1 MKSKI
6 LKEFNIDSNRGFL
19 PTIDPIIK
27 LSDKFSEWD
36 KLGKEMSSLLTNGDF
51 RKAVLDLPDLDIST
65 IEDGP
70 ELERAMLLLS
80 MFANAFV
87 WCGDKPKKIIP
98 SSIAI
103 PLHKIAARSG
113 RPPITSHASI
123 VLNNWKR
130 IDTQKSLEL
139 ENLKTIQNFLGGID
153 EDWFFLT
160 AVAIEYAGAKALF
173 ASLIALEAASK
184 RNYEEVYHNLDKVV
198 LSMEKSVSILQRIPE
213 KCAPEVFYFK
223 IRPFLSGWPDKG
235 VIYEGVSDD
244 PMKFIGGSAAQS
256 SLLQS
261 IDLILGVSHNHPD
274 SSPFLLE
281 MRNYM
286 PRKHRNFIKY
296 LQSQIPLKNYIDNS
310 GISEL
315 KEKLNLCFES
325 LEAFRDKHMKIALKY
340 IKRQGRDEKK
350 YLGTG
355 GTDFV
360 SFLNR
365 TKTETEKSKI

>member
-1 MKSKI
+1 
-6 LKEFNIDSNRGFL
+6 
-19 PTIDPIIK
+19 
-27 LSDKFSEWD
+27 
-36 KLGKEMSSLLTNGDF
+36 
-51 RKAVLDLPDLDIST
+51 
-65 IEDGP
+65 
-70 ELERAMLLLS
+70 
-80 MFANAFV
+80 
-87 WCGDKPKKIIP
+87 
-98 SSIAI
+98 
-103 PLHKIAARSG
+103 
-113 RPPITSHASI
+113 
-123 VLNNWKR
+123 
-130 IDTQKSLEL
+130 
-139 ENLKTIQNFLGGID
+139 
-153 EDWFFLT
+153 
-160 AVAIEYAGAKALF
+160 
-173 ASLIALEAASK
+173 
-184 RNYEEVYHNLDKVV
+184 
-198 LSMEKSVSILQRIPE
+198 MERIPE
-213 KCAPEVFYFK
+213 KCSPKVFYSK

-235 VIYEGVSDD
+235 VIYEGVSDN

-261 IDLILGVSHNHPD
+261 IDLILGVNHNHPD

-355 GTDFV
+355 GTNFV

>member
-36 KLGKEMSSLLTNGDF
+36 KLGKEMSSLLMSGDF

-87 WCGDKPKKIIP
+87 WCDDKPKKIIP

-103 PLHKIAARSG
+103 PLHKIATRSG

-198 LSMEKSVSILQRIPE
+198 LSMEKSASILQRIPE

-350 YLGTG
+350 ILG
-355 GTDFV
+355 
-360 SFLNR
+360 NR
-365 TKTETEKSKI
+365 WYRFCFFSK

>member
-36 KLGKEMSSLLTNGDF
+36 KLGKEMSSLLMSGDF

-87 WCGDKPKKIIP
+87 WCDDKPKKIIP

-103 PLHKIAARSG
+103 PLHKIATRSG

-198 LSMEKSVSILQRIPE
+198 LSMEKSASILQRIPE

-296 LQSQIPLKNYIDNS
+296 LQSQIPLKDYIDNS